1 MNLKQKL
8 SKKLKKTGGFT
19 LIEMLIVVAIIAI
32 LVAVSIPMVTGSLD
46 KARQAT
52 DEANERAAKGAALSQ
67 YMLAGDSTTIGTY
80 FDTTTGSGGT
90 SDTLTCY
97 YNAADGTV
105 QKTTTN
111 IEPYNQADQ
120 PVGSTTTVPRG
131 KGCVKVTI
139 TVDTGETET
148 VWEAVS

>member
-8 SKKLKKTGGFT
+8 SRKLKKTGGFT

-67 YMLAGDSTTIGTY
+67 YMLADDSTTIGTY
-80 FDTTTGSGGT
+80 FDTTPGSGGT

-105 QKTTTN
+105 QKTTSN